1 MRYFSLALLAI
12 ASLTITTT
20 VSANTAYDQ
29 LPHTRN
35 LSPQLTRLL
44 ERADR
49 DAFHEDPQWLA
60 LVHYEK
66 NRFSKGVF
74 SPAITRS
81 FFLAEHGDKDPRAE
95 LHATLL
101 NIFTPT
107 PVTEGE
113 DHPQC
118 AFIARR
124 YWLEQKF
131 GQLSQS
137 FPQSTCTKYEN
148 WRTQLDAKGLTLVFP
163 EGFISNPASIFG
175 HTLLRVD
182 TSPTSGQNEILGYA
196 IDFTANTG
204 DDGGIS
210 YVAKGVTGSYPAFFN
225 LRPYY
230 QQLKNYADWENR
242 DIWEYRL
249 NVDQAQVDFLL
260 MHLWELSDIEFP
272 YYFFTKNCSYELLRL
287 LEIGIAG
294 FEASTHFQGL
304 VFPVDTVRF
313 IANKPQFVS
322 STRYRA
328 SPETKLRAGLTKL
341 SNDDSSHVQ
350 AIVKGR
356 LAPTDQILQQI
367 PPPRRAKI
375 LDLAYEQLRY
385 DYLARNISDVD
396 SRGLS
401 RRILIARSRI
411 SGFASEGNAPV
422 IDYVVPSIRP
432 DQGHDTSL
440 VELSAGWR
448 DNESFVD
455 FRLRLAFHSFMDNSG
470 GYPEFMEVRVLDTN
484 LRIFPESGRVRL
496 QELTFL
502 EIDSLSPRSYAFK
515 PWALSM
521 GTGLRT
527 RRVHDDGNLDDTL
540 VWGTHFGAGL
550 AWDPH
555 PAILLYGLP
564 NMRLDVGSDLENDFS
579 FGPGARLGVFAG
591 KHESHW
597 KGHLFGE
604 YTQFMLGDST
614 TSLRGGAELRLTTS
628 RNTAL
633 TFEGSANRIHGENW
647 FEGALRVSL
656 YF

>member
-1 MRYFSLALLAI
+1 MRYFSLALFVIALLA
-12 ASLTITTT
+12 LTTA

-29 LPHTRN
+29 ASLA
-35 LSPQLTRLL
+35 RLL
-44 ERADR
+44 DQADR

-74 SPAITRS
+74 SPAITQS
-81 FFLAEHGDKDPRAE
+81 FFLAEHGDLDPRAE
-95 LHATLL
+95 LHATLK
-101 NIFTPT
+101 NIFAPA

-113 DHPQC
+113 EHTQC

-131 GQLSQS
+131 GQLGSS
-137 FPQSTCTKYEN
+137 FPQFTCPKYEQ
-148 WRTQLDAKGLTLVFP
+148 WRAELDAKGLTLIFP

-182 TSPTSGQNEILGYA
+182 ASRKKGYNEILGYA

-204 DDGGIS
+204 DDSGIT
-210 YVAKGVTGSYPAFFN
+210 YITKGATGSYPAFFN

-230 QQLKNYADWENR
+230 QQLKHYADWENR

-260 MHLWELSDIEFP
+260 MHLWELSDVEFP

-287 LEIGIAG
+287 LEIGIAD
-294 FEASTHFQGL
+294 FEASTRFRGP
-304 VFPVDTVRF
+304 VFPVDTVRV
-313 IANKPQFVS
+313 IADKPQFVT

-328 SPETKLRAGLTKL
+328 SPETKLRAGLSKL
-341 SNDDSSHVQ
+341 PSEDLSRVQ
-350 AIVKGR
+350 AIVEER
-356 LAPTDQILQQI
+356 LAPADQMLQKIQLS
-367 PPPRRAKI
+367 RRARI

-385 DYLARNISDVD
+385 DYLAGNISDLD

-411 SGFASEGNAPV
+411 SGLASEENSSE
-422 IDYVVPSIRP
+422 IDYEAPSVRP

-455 FRLRLAFHSFMDNSG
+455 FRLRPAFHSLMDNSG
-470 GYPEFMEVRVLDTN
+470 GYPEFMEVRVLDTS

-502 EIDSLSPRSYAFK
+502 EIDSLSPRGYAFK

-527 RRVHDDGNLDDTL
+527 RRVRDDGKLDDAL
-540 VWGTHFGAGL
+540 VWGTHLGAGL

-555 PAILLYGLP
+555 PAILLYGLA
-564 NMRLDVGSDLENDFS
+564 NMRLDVGPDLENDFS

-591 KHESHW
+591 KHEARW
-597 KGHLFGE
+597 KGRLFGE
-604 YTQFMLGDST
+604 FTQFVLGDTT

-633 TFEGSANRIHGENW
+633 TFEGSANQIHGENW